1 MRADTDESPFE
12 TLKAAIAAVVGW
24 FDAASVRGVIIGGV
38 AISFLGRPRTTRDV
52 DGMVVLDDDS
62 QIAPFLAQGADHG
75 IVPRIADAIAFARSH
90 RVLLLRHPESGI
102 DIDVS
107 CGCMPFESEVL
118 DRLTKN
124 GMLGFDVPLPTP
136 EDMIVM
142 KAVANRSH
150 DWRDIE
156 GLIDAHPD
164 LDADR
169 VLLWSRRFA
178 DIMETPEVVDQ
189 LEKLLRAG
197 RSTLKNERATP
208 QKKKSDKSAATPIK
222 AARKKAAAKAAKK
235 VALKKAASPSRKK
248 PL

>member
-1 MRADTDESPFE
+1 
-12 TLKAAIAAVVGW
+12 
-24 FDAASVRGVIIGGV
+24 
-38 AISFLGRPRTTRDV
+38 
-52 DGMVVLDDDS
+52 
-62 QIAPFLAQGADHG
+62 
-75 IVPRIADAIAFARSH
+75 
-90 RVLLLRHPESGI
+90 
-102 DIDVS
+102 
-107 CGCMPFESEVL
+107 MPFESEVL

-136 EDMIVM
+136 EDLIVM

-178 DIMETPEVVDQ
+178 DIMETPEVVEQ
-189 LEKLLRAG
+189 LEKLLHAA
-197 RSTLKNERATP
+197 RSTVKNEPRKSLTKKATEP
-208 QKKKSDKSAATPIK
+208 RTASTKS
-222 AARKKAAAKAAKK
+222 ARKKPVKKAAKK
-235 VALKKAASPSRKK
+235 VALKKAASPPRKK